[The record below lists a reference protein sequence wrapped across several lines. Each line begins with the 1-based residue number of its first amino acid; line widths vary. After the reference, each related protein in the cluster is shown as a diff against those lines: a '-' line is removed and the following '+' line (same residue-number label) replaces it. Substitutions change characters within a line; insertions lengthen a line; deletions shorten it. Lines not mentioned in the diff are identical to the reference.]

1 MHCTVLS
8 SEVSADI
15 ISFNTV
21 LSASSWRDA
30 LQSFQTLQT
39 TASLRCDATSINSLL
54 SACEKGSAWAEALS
68 LLAWRHADVFAQS
81 ATISACS
88 KVKLW
93 EEALRCAP
101 CPKKA
106 NVVTCSASIKACEE
120 GGLWLEALH
129 SLGELAGYR
138 CVGNVFTYSAAIS
151 ACEKSSAWPAASGLF
166 QQMASCR
173 VRPNVVS
180 YGAAVKAA
188 KDWQLSILI
197 LAEMVEAALRINTVV
212 FSAVIAACARASQ
225 RNLVLAMSSEMVTA
239 GVAMDAETCS
249 AIVSVQLLPS
259 TFTLQLL
266 QRSCED
272 ALIHFRS

>member
-1 MHCTVLS
+1 MLPASTPCSAPVRRVLPGQKHFHCWPGDMPTFSRRVPPSARAARS
-8 SEVSADI
+8 SFGKKLCAVHRAQ
-15 ISFNTV
+15 
-21 LSASSWRDA
+21 RRR
-30 LQSFQTLQT
+30 TLG
-39 TASLRCDATSINSLL
+39 I
-54 SACEKGSAWAEALS
+54 SAWLTS
-68 LLAWRHADVFAQS
+68 TWY
-81 ATISACS
+81 
-88 KVKLW
+88 
-93 EEALRCAP
+93 
-101 CPKKA
+101 
-106 NVVTCSASIKACEE
+106 VVTCSASIKACEE

-180 YGAAVKAA
+180 YGAA
-188 KDWQLSILI
+188 
-197 LAEMVEAALRINTVV
+197 AALRINTVV